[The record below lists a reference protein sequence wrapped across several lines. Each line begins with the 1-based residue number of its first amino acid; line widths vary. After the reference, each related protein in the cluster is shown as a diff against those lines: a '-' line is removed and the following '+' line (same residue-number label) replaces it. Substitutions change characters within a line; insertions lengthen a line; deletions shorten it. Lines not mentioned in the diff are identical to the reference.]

1 MYEFACDEIFPGCPD
16 HLRGTTV
23 DQLVDVVER
32 HARQVHHFLYLT
44 PEMVAQVRS
53 QVWTLWPPRT
63 AAV

>member
-1 MYEFACDEIFPGCPD
+1 MHEFACEEIFPGCPD
-16 HLRGTTV
+16 HLRGATV

-63 AAV
+63 AVV